1 VPQEITDYQS
11 KVAAAVEMGS
21 HDLAAAAVAANQ
33 TGVITLGQLKECG
46 LGPGAVQVRV
56 AAGRLQRLWRGVY
69 AFGHSELR
77 LEGRLLGAVVACG
90 PSAVL
95 SIRSAADRWGI
106 LATARR
112 AIDVTVATRGGRPR
126 RPGIDLHCVRRLD
139 ERDITRLD
147 GIPITTVPRTL
158 IDLCSAVPDRMI
170 ERALD
175 QSYVLQLIT
184 PDSIEDALER
194 AAGRRTAPLRRLLAV
209 ERRAQTLTRSELEE
223 AFLALCRRGGIP
235 DPEVNVHL
243 HGYEVDFL
251 WRKQRRVV
259 EVDGYA
265 CHSMRGAFERDR
277 RKDVDLE
284 LAGFPV
290 TRFTHDQVIYD
301 PDETLRRT
309 ARLVTGQ

>member
-11 KVAAAVEMGS
+11 KPAAPAVVGPP
-21 HDLAAAAVAANQ
+21 DLAAAAVAARQ
-33 TGVITLGQLKECG
+33 YGVVTLHQLKECG
-46 LGPGAVQVRV
+46 LGAGAIQLRV

-77 LEGRLLGAVVACG
+77 PEGRLLGAVLACG
-90 PSAVL
+90 PGAVL
-95 SIRSAADRWGI
+95 SHRSAANRWGI
-106 LATARR
+106 LATAR
-112 AIDVTVATRGGRPR
+112 AKIDVTVATRAGRPK

-139 ERDITRLD
+139 GADVTALD
-147 GIPITTVPRTL
+147 GIPITTVARTL
-158 IDLCSAVPDRMI
+158 VDLCAVVPNRMI
-170 ERALD
+170 ERALE

-184 PDSIEDALER
+184 PNAIEATLDR
-194 AAGRRTAPLRRLLAV
+194 AAGRKTAALRKLLAR
-209 ERRAQTLTRSELEE
+209 ETSQPTLTRSELEE
-223 AFLALCRRGGIP
+223 AFLALCRRGGLP
-235 DPEVNVHL
+235 DPEVNVQL

-265 CHSMRGAFERDR
+265 FHSVRGAFERDR

-290 TRFTHDQVIYD
+290 TRFTHDQVVREPED
-301 PDETLRRT
+301 TLRRT
-309 ARLVTGQ
+309 QRLVNGQ

>member
-1 VPQEITDYQS
+1 VPHFLHHSAEES
-11 KVAAAVEMGS
+11 AAVVGAEADRS
-21 HDLAAAAVAANQ
+21 IAAVAAEQ
-33 TGVITLGQLKECG
+33 YGVVTYEQLEACG
-46 LGPGAVQVRV
+46 LRRGAIQRRV
-56 AAGRLQRLWRGVY
+56 EAGRLQRLWRGVY

-77 LEGRLLGAVVACG
+77 LEGRLLGAAFACG
-90 PSAVL
+90 PGAAL
-95 SIRSAADRWGI
+95 SHRSTADRWGI

-112 AIDVTVATRGGRPR
+112 RIDVTVATRSGRR
-126 RPGIDLHCVRRLD
+126 KQAGIDLHCVRRLD
-139 ERDITRLD
+139 ERDITSLD
-147 GIPITTVPRTL
+147 GIPATTVARTL
-158 IDLCSAVPDRMI
+158 VDLCAVVPPRMV
-170 ERALD
+170 EKALE
-175 QSYVLQLIT
+175 QAYMLQLIA
-184 PDSIEDALER
+184 PNAIEDALER
-194 AAGRRTAPLRRLLAV
+194 APGRRTAPLRRLLAL

-223 AFLALCRRGGIP
+223 AFLALCRRGGLP
-235 DPEVNVHL
+235 DPEVNVQL

-265 CHSMRGAFERDR
+265 FHSMRGAFERDR

>member
-1 VPQEITDYQS
+1 MHHRVR
-11 KVAAAVEMGS
+11 A
-21 HDLAAAAVAANQ
+21 
-33 TGVITLGQLKECG
+33 GQ
-46 LGPGAVQVRV
+46 
-56 AAGRLQRLWRGVY
+56 LQRLWRGVY

-77 LEGRLLGAVVACG
+77 LEGRLLGAVFACG
-90 PSAVL
+90 PRAVL
-95 SIRSAADRWGI
+95 SHRSTADRWGI
-106 LATARR
+106 LATARSG
-112 AIDVTVATRGGRPR
+112 IDVTVVTRSGRLP

-139 ERDITRLD
+139 ARDVTRLD
-147 GIPITTVPRTL
+147 GIPVTTVARTL
-158 IDLCSAVPDRMI
+158 VDLCSVVPPRSV
-170 ERALD
+170 EKALE

-184 PDSIEDALER
+184 PHSIEHALER
-194 AAGRRTAPLRRLLAV
+194 TPGRRTAPLRRLLAV

-223 AFLALCRRGGIP
+223 AFLALCRRGGLP
-235 DPEVNVHL
+235 DPEVNVQL

-265 CHSMRGAFERDR
+265 FHSMRGAFERDR

>member
-1 VPQEITDYQS
+1 MPQDLHHI
-11 KVAAAVEMGS
+11 VEE
-21 HDLAAAAVAANQ
+21 AAAAAGAEADRAIAAVARRQ
-33 TGVITLGQLKECG
+33 YGVVTYGQLVECG
-46 LGPGAVQVRV
+46 LGRGGIHRRV
-56 AAGRLQRLWRGVY
+56 EAGRLQRLWRGVY

-77 LEGRLLGAVVACG
+77 LEGRLLGAVFACG
-90 PSAVL
+90 SGAAL
-95 SIRSAADRWGI
+95 GYRSGADRWGI

-139 ERDITRLD
+139 NRDITLLG

-158 IDLCSAVPDRMI
+158 IDLCSVVPPRLV
-170 ERALD
+170 EKALE
-175 QSYVLQLIT
+175 QSYVLQLIA
-184 PDSIEDALER
+184 PGSIEDALER
-194 AAGRRTAPLRRLLAV
+194 APGRRTAPLRRLLAA

-223 AFLALCRRGGIP
+223 AFLALCRRGGLP
-235 DPEVNVHL
+235 DPEVNVQL

-265 CHSMRGAFERDR
+265 FHSMRAAFERDR